1 MFTLVTDRCEY
12 YKVKRGQGA
21 REIENTLFTPAG
33 EVFAGAIIPVS
44 RKKLEVYRVKPAET
58 YKSIAEKFSCSESE
72 LKALNGGKPV
82 FPACRLFVP
91 CK

>member
-21 REIENTLFTPAG
+21 KEIENTLFTPAG
-33 EVFAGAIIPVS
+33 EVFCGAVIAVS
-44 RKKLEVYRVKPAET
+44 RQKLAAYSVKPAET
-58 YKSIAEKFSCSESE
+58 YKSIAGKFSCGEEE
-72 LKALNGGKPV
+72 LKKLNNDRPL
-82 FPACRLFVP
+82 FPTCKLFVP